1 MARLLPR
8 LLGAS
13 LLLILSTARAAT
25 PLLTASDIAQLKT
38 WLGGPFTL
46 VRLYEKQDGQTAAD
60 FHAAVDG
67 KGRTFTVMEATTELG
82 QTFKVG
88 GYNPQS
94 WDSSGAF
101 HRTTEDALRTGFL
114 FNLTS
119 RQVHRQTPR
128 TYALDTVGSFQTW
141 NDARTGPVFGAGHDL
156 YVGWDL
162 STGGY
167 SSMYSYIDPVRS
179 DFDSSL
185 LDGRDYKL
193 PNVRYGEMEVW
204 RVFAVPEAQTWSMLL
219 CGLCLFGFLRRRRS
233 ISPDGQF
240 PQGKGA
246 VVPPTGIEPV
256 SHA

>member
-8 LLGAS
+8 LLGAF
-13 LLLILSTARAAT
+13 LLLILSTARADT
-25 PLLTASDIAQLKT
+25 PLLTPSDIAQLKT

-46 VRLYEKQDGQTAAD
+46 VRLYDKQDGQTAAD

-162 STGGY
+162 TTGGY

-185 LDGRDYKL
+185 LDGRDYKS
-193 PNVRYGEMEVW
+193 PNVTYGEMEVW
-204 RVFAVPEAQTWSMLL
+204 RVFAVPEAQTWLMLL
-219 CGLCLFGFLRRRRS
+219 SGLCLFGFLSMARQPW
-233 ISPDGQF
+233 ISTGQ
-240 PQGKGA
+240 PVGPKGPA
-246 VVPPTGIEPV
+246 EKRIR
-256 SHA
+256 